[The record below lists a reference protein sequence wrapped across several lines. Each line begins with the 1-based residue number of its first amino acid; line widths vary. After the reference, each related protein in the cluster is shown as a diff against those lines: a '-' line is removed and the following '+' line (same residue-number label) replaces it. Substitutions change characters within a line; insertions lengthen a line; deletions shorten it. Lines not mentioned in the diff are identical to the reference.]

1 MTQVTASDLARAL
14 NVTRT
19 RIGQYVHE
27 GKLDG
32 CFTGEGR
39 ARRFDLEKAKAAL
52 GRNLHPGQM
61 LGNGAETKKALAALK
76 PDLPKAPE
84 QAAPRWIQLPG
95 DDAAEE
101 PRNAD
106 RYELARIQKAEEEA
120 RKLRRQNAEAEGTFV
135 LASEVERTT
144 RRLMAQ
150 EIAEMEAMLRDGAR
164 RVADMLG
171 LDFKAV
177 RKILLEEWRAHR
189 QGRTDDLQKQAETG
203 GFTPEEQAEDI

>member
-19 RIGQYVHE
+19 RIGQYVLA

-39 ARRFDLEKAKAAL
+39 ARRFDLEKATAAL

-84 QAAPRWIQLPG
+84 QAAPRSIQLPG

-120 RKLRRQNAEAEGTFV
+120 RKLRRQNAEAEGIFV

-150 EIAEMEAMLRDGAR
+150 EIAEMEALLREGAR
-164 RVADMLG
+164 RVADLMG
-171 LDFKAV
+171 LDFRVV
-177 RKILLEEWRAHR
+177 RKILVDEWRTHR
-189 QGRTDDLQKQAETG
+189 KRRMEALQARGEAVDL
-203 GFTPEEQAEDI
+203 TPEEQAEDI